1 MNTIAISLIEKKPHQ
16 DGGTFDHLKSI
27 EVEKL
32 QSNAH
37 YIPMIELI
45 RQSEIPVL
53 LEIQN
58 QQLTTILDCTN
69 FSPYELWYFDED
81 FQFIGKAFSAH
92 EESANFLI
100 QTQAKWILFVQPQTK
115 VFKKLKDFKCSE
127 LDLTDKY
134 GFVRMVFPKYYG
146 IFPYFIIKR
155 EKSPCFTQ
163 IPIHINAKEKNLPG
177 WTVNEVEPY
186 KLESDSLSEEL
197 LVNEARTLYNEYTN
211 REGKSLKIA
220 LVVKGN
226 KAFYFD
232 EHNKLPICNEIPY
245 GGVLLDVD
253 GQIIA
258 NNTRHYL
265 KNSYC

>member
-16 DGGTFDHLKSI
+16 DGGTFDHLKSV
-27 EVEKL
+27 EVQKL
-32 QSNAH
+32 QSKAH

-58 QQLTTILDCTN
+58 QQLTTFLDCTN
-69 FSPYELWYFDED
+69 FSPYELWYFDKD
-81 FQFIGKAFSAH
+81 FQFTGKAFSTH
-92 EESANFLI
+92 QGSANFQI
-100 QTQAKWILFVQPQTK
+100 QTQAKWILFVKLQTK

-134 GFVRMVFPKYYG
+134 GFVKMAFPKYYG

-177 WTVNEVEPY
+177 WVVNEVEPY
-186 KLESDSLSEEL
+186 KLESDSLLEEL
-197 LVNEARTLYNEYTN
+197 LVYEAKVFYAELTA
-211 REGKSLKIA
+211 REGKSLKMA
-220 LVVKGN
+220 LVVNASKV
-226 KAFYFD
+226 FYFD
-232 EHNKLPICNEIPY
+232 ANNKISSRNDIPK
-245 GGVLLDVD
+245 GAILLGVD
-253 GQIIA
+253 GQIITK
-258 NNTRHYL
+258 NTRHYL